1 MDVKK
6 RGKNI
11 FDSIIIVTDR
21 INLDK
26 QIKNTIKGF
35 VQMRNT
41 VGHADS
47 SGDLRKLL
55 ENGKKNYY
63 NYSS

>member
-1 MDVKK
+1 
-6 RGKNI
+6 
-11 FDSIIIVTDR
+11 
-21 INLDK
+21 
-26 QIKNTIKGF
+26 
-35 VQMRNT
+35 MRNT